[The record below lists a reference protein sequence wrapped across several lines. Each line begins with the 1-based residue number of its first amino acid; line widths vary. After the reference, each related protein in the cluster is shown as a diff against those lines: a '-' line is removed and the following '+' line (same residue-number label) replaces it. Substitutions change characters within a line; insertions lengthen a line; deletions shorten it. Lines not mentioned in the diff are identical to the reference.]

1 MSTDVGTIPASS
13 SSYTTS
19 NAIGLTIHKV
29 AHDVWMN
36 ENNSSLRNQIE
47 NAIASA
53 DANELFIINAD
64 KEKYVNVQFVPSYET
79 LSSIVTRV
87 LQDLTLQPGA
97 VSTASFN
104 GDTLTLSNTALS
116 SLITVGSTI
125 ADTSNNQ
132 NLILNNSSTLSGML
146 QTNKNGNNIAD
157 NYKVIEEWMYN
168 LE

>member
-1 MSTDVGTIPASS
+1 MTTDVGSIPASS
-13 SSYTTS
+13 GNYSTS

-36 ENNSSLRNQIE
+36 ENNSNLRDQIE

-64 KEKYVNVQFVPSYET
+64 KEKYINVSFAPSYET

-87 LQDLTLQPGA
+87 LQDLTLRSNA
-97 VSTASFN
+97 VSTASFS

-116 SLITVGSTI
+116 SLIEVGSII
-125 ADTSNNQ
+125 ADTNSEQ
-132 NLILNNSSTLSGML
+132 NLILNNSSTLSGTL
-146 QTNKNGNNIAD
+146 QTNKSGNNIAN

>member
-1 MSTDVGTIPASS
+1 MTTDVGTIPTSS
-13 SSYTTS
+13 NSYTTS

-29 AHDVWMN
+29 AHDTWMN
-36 ENNSSLRNQIE
+36 ENNSRLRNEIE

-64 KEKYVNVQFVPSYET
+64 KEKYVNVQLAPSYET
-79 LSSIVTRV
+79 LSSVVTRV
-87 LQDLTLQPGA
+87 LQDLT
-97 VSTASFN
+97 VKSNTITTASFS
-104 GDTLTLSNTALS
+104 GDTLTLSNTVLS

-132 NLILNNSSTLSGML
+132 NLILNNSSALSGTL
-146 QTNKNGNNIAD
+146 QTNKSGNNIAD

-168 LE
+168 LG